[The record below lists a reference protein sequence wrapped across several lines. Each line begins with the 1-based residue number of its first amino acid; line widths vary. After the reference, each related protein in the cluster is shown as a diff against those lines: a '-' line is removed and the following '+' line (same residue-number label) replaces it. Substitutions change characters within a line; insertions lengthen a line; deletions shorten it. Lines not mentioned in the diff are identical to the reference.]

1 MGLCHAVMS
10 GIAPQCPIVDL
21 SHLVRPLEV
30 TSAAILLADA
40 MPYVHESS
48 VVLAVVDPNV
58 GKDREVAIETESGR
72 HLVGPDN
79 GLLSLAWD
87 AAGGIRSAV
96 ELTSTDVVRRPHAE
110 SFRAPDTLCPA
121 AASLASGMPI
131 EQLGTPL
138 DPTTLAVVVMAE
150 PEIEA
155 GKITCEVIDF
165 NRFGNV
171 HLNVRSTDLD
181 AAGLD
186 AEPML
191 SIEAVSGSAAAKRGN
206 TYADFAAGEYGVR
219 HSGVKDRGFMD
230 SIYFDDPLGL
240 LIELASYRFEPPAG
254 HTHADVLLEAHRLRI
269 ERDDYNIAAEH
280 LADAIERLVARS
292 QDSLSDDRSPRDPY
306 RS

>member
-1 MGLCHAVMS
+1 MLARMPTARPIVFLSDFGLGNEWVGLCHAVMS

-30 TSAAILLADA
+30 TSGAILLADA

-58 GKDREVAIETESGR
+58 GKDREIAIETESGR

-96 ELTSTDVVRRPHAE
+96 ELTSADVVRRPHAE

-131 EQLGTPL
+131 EQLGTSL
-138 DPTTLAVVVMAE
+138 DATTLAVVVMAE
-150 PEIEA
+150 PEIEP

-171 HLNVRSTDLD
+171 HLNVRPADLD
-181 AAGLD
+181 AAGLETE
-186 AEPML
+186 AML

-206 TYADFAAGEYGVR
+206 TYADFAAGEYGVLF
-219 HSGVKDRGFMD
+219 DPRGWLTIVRGNPASALD
-230 SIYFDDPLGL
+230 GLGL
-240 LIELASYRFEPPAG
+240 SLAAPVWLTAVRG
-254 HTHADVLLEAHRLRI
+254 
-269 ERDDYNIAAEH
+269 
-280 LADAIERLVARS
+280 
-292 QDSLSDDRSPRDPY
+292 
-306 RS
+306 